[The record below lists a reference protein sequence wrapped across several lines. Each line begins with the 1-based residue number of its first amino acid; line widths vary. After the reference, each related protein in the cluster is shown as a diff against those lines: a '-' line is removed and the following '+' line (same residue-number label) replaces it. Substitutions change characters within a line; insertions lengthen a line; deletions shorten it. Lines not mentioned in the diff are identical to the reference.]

1 MDGHGI
7 EPRVFACWG
16 LSHRLLAC
24 PRDRYSAG
32 DYWWWWRGQMNENDE
47 EKKKE
52 TMLPLFLLFF
62 CVCGETADSLLS
74 RTSTEHCTCNYC
86 TCNYCTVPVCR
97 QGFPS
102 RSTLIKKE
110 CRRQMQGLWKGKG
123 RGQSNQW
130 RAGCLKLCCFESSLP
145 CKRSASECVTE
156 PTLAGRAG
164 TQGCRHSERARGG
177 EEGETGDGP

>member
-1 MDGHGI
+1 VYERWMDGHGI

-32 DYWWWWRGQMNENDE
+32 GYWWWWRGQMNENDE
-47 EKKKE
+47 GKKKE

-86 TCNYCTVPVCR
+86 TV
-97 QGFPS
+97 
-102 RSTLIKKE
+102 RSTE
-110 CRRQMQGLWKGKG
+110 YRYAD
-123 RGQSNQW
+123 
-130 RAGCLKLCCFESSLP
+130 RAFLLDQ
-145 CKRSASECVTE
+145 R
-156 PTLAGRAG
+156 
-164 TQGCRHSERARGG
+164 
-177 EEGETGDGP
+177 